1 MESQKMLEQFFQQE
15 EEQILEEIPCGICC
29 IGYEEPEDMEN
40 DDFNLLYGNEEF
52 FQCIGYTRAE
62 FAIARNDIRSV
73 VTVKQREELRRQLK
87 EAMEGIGQGIFRNY
101 RICNPR
107 GNEFHVLL
115 AMKMIKMQPEF
126 HVLLIGCMRQD
137 LVLEEKI
144 QQDRQWNRIEES
156 MERLRRTIL
165 KLPTGCAVLQGT
177 AQLELVSGNEEFF
190 RTIGYSE
197 EEIQV
202 LPNDFLDAVYR
213 EDRRQLKK
221 VMEEL
226 LHTEKVGQCD
236 IRICGKNGEIRWIAL
251 NIRLFYYQGRTPY
264 FLVSSWDIHRRK
276 RVEEELYLQTERYKL
291 VEDINQEFPFEYDVD
306 SKTIFIAPQSNIMLA
321 DRNGEGFFTPANALE
336 DILYCEDY
344 GEFFGMLERASA
356 AEEKGM
362 LEYRVNVADFGESP
376 IFAWH
381 RTIYKSVPGEDGK
394 ILRILGRTEDITRE
408 KHLQD
413 EIEQR
418 LKQDDLTGLLNKST
432 TKSEIE
438 GFLKDNV
445 RGNHA
450 LFLIDV
456 DNFKMINDTLGH
468 MFGDSV
474 LINVAKKIQELFR
487 ATDVVGRI
495 GGDEFM
501 VFMKYTDFYQAKQ
514 KAENICKSTKQVYHG
529 RDGEEIQ
536 VSCSVGVA
544 VYGTVKESYSS
555 LFSKADM
562 AMYQAKEAGKN
573 QYRVAEGTDPLWK
586 IRKASRIEVRSS
598 QYKAGKMQDMDFLS
612 EAFSL
617 LSHAKDLNDSLNI
630 LMERIGRQYD
640 LGRVAVLEC
649 DKERKELIQTNC
661 WTRENGIL
669 DRPEFVDKY
678 ENWDGF
684 LSGFDEWGLASIDD
698 CLGDQQVSEADREV
712 FRERRMRAIVNCSFS
727 YSELGEGFITFCD
740 TEKPRN
746 WTNFEKETFL
756 ELSKMLSV
764 FVALRVQREADKKAI
779 RYLKHRDMLTG
790 LYIEEVFKK
799 RVKKEL
805 RNWNCE
811 LQYAIVYTDINDF
824 SYINENF
831 GHEAGNEILKKFAV
845 RIRSGNNKISCRLYS
860 DLFVTLI
867 WGENKDTILNI
878 VAGANMEF
886 SRQQREIYTSCNLR
900 LSTGI
905 YFIDQQ
911 DEDLN
916 IAIENANIARKSIKG
931 SNLFCRVYEPRM
943 RRQREMEKQV
953 LAEFQSNL
961 AEGRFQVYV
970 QPKFL
975 LSRFELFGGEAL
987 VRLKK
992 KSGSLEAPAM
1002 FIPILEKS
1010 GYIVEL
1016 DFYMYEQ
1023 VLIYMKR
1030 WQNEGKQLPV
1040 ISVNFS
1046 RSHFEKDG
1054 IYRRIIELTEKYQVD
1069 PQYIEIE
1076 ITESLFVM
1084 GYELVKS
1091 EVQLLRTAGFRVA
1104 IDDFGTGYSSLG
1116 MLLDIPAD
1124 IVKIDRSFLNR
1135 ENRRNEEDFIRN
1147 MGSLIRSVK
1156 EEVIFEGIETEEQR
1170 EFLVNCGFQYGQ
1182 GFLFDRPL
1190 PIEVFQEK
1198 YMK

>member
-1 MESQKMLEQFFQQE
+1 MREAFFQQE
-15 EEQILEEIPCGICC
+15 QEQIFAEIPCGICC
-29 IGYEEPEDMEN
+29 IGYEEPEDMDN
-40 DDFNLLYGNEEF
+40 DNFSLLYGSEGF
-52 FQCIGYTRAE
+52 FQCIGYTREE
-62 FAIARNDIRSV
+62 FAVAGNDIRSV
-73 VTVKQREELRRQLK
+73 VTVKQRQEVRRQLN
-87 EAMEGIGQGIFRNY
+87 EAMNEIGQNMFQNY

-107 GNEFHVLL
+107 GNEFHVLFS
-115 AMKMIKMQPEF
+115 MKMVKMQPEF
-126 HVLLIGCMRQD
+126 HVLLLACMRQD
-137 LVLEEKI
+137 PVLEERI
-144 QQDRQWNRIEES
+144 QHDRQWAQMEQS
-156 MERLRRTIL
+156 MERFKRMIL
-165 KLPTGCAVLQGT
+165 KLPAGCAVLQGT
-177 AQLELVSGNEEFF
+177 ERWELVSGNEEFF
-190 RTIGYSE
+190 HIIGYSL

-213 EDRRQLKK
+213 EDRKNLKK
-221 VMEEL
+221 LMQEL
-226 LHTEKVGQCD
+226 IYTDKVGQCEL
-236 IRICGKNGEIRWIAL
+236 RICGKNGELRWIAL
-251 NIRLFYYQGRTPY
+251 NVRLFYYQERTPY
-264 FLVSSWDIHRRK
+264 FLISSWDIHRRK
-276 RVEEELYLQTERYKL
+276 RVEEELYLQTERYKM
-291 VEDINQEFPFEYDVD
+291 VEEINQEFPFEYDVN
-306 SKTIFIAPQSNIMLA
+306 SKTIFIAPQSNVMLA
-321 DRNGEGFFTPANALE
+321 DRNGNGFFVPAEALE
-336 DILYCEDY
+336 KILFREDCE
-344 GEFFGMLERASA
+344 EFFEMLAHAST

-362 LEYRVNVADFGESP
+362 LEYRVNIADFGEKP
-376 IFAWH
+376 VYAWH
-381 RTIYKSVPGEDGK
+381 RTIYKSVPGENGK

-438 GFLKDNV
+438 GFLKDNI
-445 RGNHA
+445 RGSHA

-456 DNFKMINDTLGH
+456 DNFKTINDTLGH

-474 LINVAKKIQELFR
+474 LINVAKKIQEQFR

-514 KAENICKSTKQVYHG
+514 KAERICNSTKQIYHG
-529 RDGEEIQ
+529 RDGEEVQ

-544 VYGTVKESYSS
+544 LYGAIKESYSS

-573 QYRVAEGTDPLWK
+573 QYRVAEGIDPMWK
-586 IRKASRIEVRSS
+586 IRKASRIEGRSS

-649 DKERKELIQTNC
+649 DRDRKELIQTNC

-669 DRPEFVDKY
+669 DKPEFVDKY

-684 LSGFDEWGLASIDD
+684 KSGFDEWGLSYIDD
-698 CLGDQQVSEADREV
+698 CLGDERVSEADREV
-712 FRERRMRAIVNCSFS
+712 FQERRMRAIVNCSFS
-727 YSELGEGFITFCD
+727 YSELGEGFISFCD
-740 TEKPRN
+740 LERPRN

-764 FVALRVQREADKKAI
+764 FVALRVQREADQKAI
-779 RYLKHRDMLTG
+779 RRLKHRDMLTG

-805 RNWNCE
+805 RNWNSE
-811 LQYAIVYTDINDF
+811 LQYAIVYTDVNDF

-831 GHEAGNEILKKFAV
+831 GHEAGNEILKKFAA
-845 RIRSGNNKISCRLYS
+845 RIRSGTNKISCRLYS

-867 WGENKDTILNI
+867 WGEDKETILKI
-878 VAGANMEF
+878 VSGANAEF
-886 SRQQREIYTSCNLR
+886 SKQQREIYTACNLR

-905 YFIDQQ
+905 YFIEER
-911 DEDLN
+911 DESLD

-943 RRQREMEKQV
+943 RRQREIEKQV
-953 LAEFQSNL
+953 LAEFQNNL
-961 AEGRFQVYV
+961 AEGRFQVYI

-975 LSRFELFGGEAL
+975 LSQFELFGGEAL

-992 KSGSLEAPAM
+992 KNGSLEAPGM

-1010 GYIVEL
+1010 GYIVDL

-1030 WQNEGKQLPV
+1030 WGNEGKQLPV

-1054 IYRRIIELTEKYQVD
+1054 IYSRIVELTEKYQVD
-1069 PQYIEIE
+1069 PTYIEIE
-1076 ITESLFVM
+1076 ITESLFVL
-1084 GYELVKS
+1084 GYELVKT
-1091 EVQLLRTAGFRVA
+1091 EVQLLRAAGFRVA

-1135 ENRRNEEDFIRN
+1135 ENRRNEEEFIRN